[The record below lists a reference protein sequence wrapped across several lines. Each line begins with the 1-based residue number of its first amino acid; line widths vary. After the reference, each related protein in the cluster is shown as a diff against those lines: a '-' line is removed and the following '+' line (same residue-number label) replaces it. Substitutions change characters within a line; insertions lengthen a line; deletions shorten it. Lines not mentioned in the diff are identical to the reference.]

1 MHSNQNRIIYFLY
14 KVIKNSEKRNG
25 EWLIM
30 IEQRTRKPKPT
41 NYETRIQLR
50 LSQQLYEDLK
60 AYAGEKHMSK
70 VVRRII
76 ENYLYED
83 GKIIQREELKRK
95 KFMNREDQET
105 TETVTK
111 QHDTEQRTKTPSCDL
126 FID

>member
-1 MHSNQNRIIYFLY
+1 ML
-14 KVIKNSEKRNG
+14 
-25 EWLIM
+25 
-30 IEQRTRKPKPT
+30 EQRTRKPKPT
-41 NYETRIQLR
+41 NYETRIQIR

-76 ENYLYED
+76 ENYLYEN

-95 KFMNREDQET
+95 KFMHKDEEEKAELK
-105 TETVTK
+105 TETFPEPNGKELVETIK
-111 QHDTEQRTKTPSCDL
+111 DAEQRTYGL

>member
-1 MHSNQNRIIYFLY
+1 
-14 KVIKNSEKRNG
+14 
-25 EWLIM
+25 M

-111 QHDTEQRTKTPSCDL
+111 QHDTEQRTKTPSFDL

>member
-1 MHSNQNRIIYFLY
+1 
-14 KVIKNSEKRNG
+14 
-25 EWLIM
+25 M

-95 KFMNREDQET
+95 KFMNKEDQET
-105 TETVTK
+105 AETVTK
-111 QHDTEQRTKTPSCDL
+111 QHDTEQRTKTSSFDL